1 MPRYRKLA
9 VTPGPSVRDLRA
21 VKPEA
26 EAEPEPVGEKAE
38 AMTVGDMDVKPV
50 DEVSATAGEQTG
62 EPEPKPLEDVGQPP
76 KRKRGRPRKN
86 PA

>member
-1 MPRYRKLA
+1 MPNYRRVGSSA
-9 VTPGPSVRDLRA
+9 AASVRDLRS

-26 EAEPEPVGEKAE
+26 APEPKPVGEKAE

-50 DEVSATAGEQTG
+50 DQVSATAGEQSG
-62 EPEPKPLEDVGQPP
+62 EPEATPLEEVGQPP

>member
-1 MPRYRKLA
+1 MPRYRRVGSNTA
-9 VTPGPSVRDLRA
+9 AHVRDLRS
-21 VKPEA
+21 VKDAPA
-26 EAEPEPVGEKAE
+26 PEPVGEKAE

-50 DEVSATAGEQTG
+50 DEVSATAGEQSG
-62 EPEPKPLEDVGQPP
+62 EPEATPLEDVGQPP